1 MQVIQYVQNE
11 EINII
16 KLSIIIYYVNV
27 KILRKLIQNHQL
39 RLYHIYR
46 IEIWILEVGI
56 NRILIQFNN
65 KIIIVLTLIQIMNI
79 IKIQIQL
86 IIFIKAIINIINT
99 THNNHLHKLINFL

>member
-1 MQVIQYVQNE
+1 MQVIQCVQSE

-16 KLSIIIYYVNV
+16 KLSIIIFYVNV

-39 RLYHIYR
+39 RLYHIYQ
-46 IEIWILEVGI
+46 IEIWILEVEI

-65 KIIIVLTLIQIMNI
+65 KIIIVLTLTQITNI

-86 IIFIKAIINIINT
+86 IIFIKVIINIII
-99 THNNHLHKLINFL
+99 HNNHLHKLINFL